1 MGVMIPNMG
10 TKPLPVADALF
21 TKTQQRVLG
30 LLYGNSSRSFYSN
43 EIVRLS
49 GVGIGTVHREL
60 ARLLASGLVTAGRI
74 GNQKHYQ
81 ANRAAPVYEE
91 LRGLALKTF
100 GVADVLRAALAPIAS
115 RIRVAFVHGPVAAG
129 ADTAGSDVDVLVLS
143 DYLGYGEVIAALAGT
158 EKSLGRGVNPA
169 IYGRVEF
176 LRRISEEGGFLGR
189 VLEGPRIPLIGSDE
203 DIPQPAKARPRR

>member
-1 MGVMIPNMG
+1 M
-10 TKPLPVADALF
+10 PVADALF
-21 TKTQQRVLG
+21 TRTQQRVLG
-30 LLYGNSSRSFYSN
+30 LLYGNPARSFYSN

-60 ARLLASGLVTAGRI
+60 ARLLSSGLVTAGRI

-81 ANRAAPVYEE
+81 ANRAAPVFEE

-100 GVADVLRAALAPIAS
+100 GVADVLRAALAPLAS
-115 RIRVAFVHGPVAAG
+115 RIRVAFVHGPVAAREDN
-129 ADTAGSDVDVLVLS
+129 AASDVEVMVLS
-143 DYLGYGEVIAALAGT
+143 DYLGYGEVIAALAGA
-158 EKSLGRGVNPA
+158 ERSLGRGVNPS

-176 LRRISEEGGFLGR
+176 LRRISEEGGFLAR
-189 VLEGPRIPLIGSDE
+189 ALQGPRIPLIGSDA

>member
-1 MGVMIPNMG
+1 MGAKTPIPI
-10 TKPLPVADALF
+10 ADALF
-21 TKTQQRVLG
+21 TRTQQRVLG
-30 LLYGNSSRSFYSN
+30 LLYGNPSRSFYSN

-60 ARLLASGLVTAGRI
+60 ARLLASGLVTAGLI

-81 ANRAAPVYEE
+81 ANRAAPVFDE

-100 GVADVLRAALAPIAS
+100 GVADVLRAALAPLAS

-129 ADTAGSDVDVLVLS
+129 KDSAASDVDVMVLS
-143 DYLGYGEVIAALAGT
+143 DYLGYGEVIAALAPA
-158 EKSLGRGVNPA
+158 ERSLARGVNPS

-176 LRRISEEGGFLGR
+176 LRRVSEEGGFLGR
-189 VLEGPRIPLIGSDE
+189 VMDGPRILLIGSDV
-203 DIPQPAKARPRR
+203 DIPHPAKARARR

>member
-1 MGVMIPNMG
+1 MIPNMG
-10 TKPLPVADALF
+10 VKAMRPADALF

-30 LLYGNSSRSFYSN
+30 LLYGNPSRSFYSN

-60 ARLLASGLVTAGRI
+60 ARLHASGLVTAGLI

-81 ANRAAPVYEE
+81 ANRAAPVFEE

-100 GVADVLRAALAPIAS
+100 GVADVLRFALEPLAP
-115 RIRVAFVHGPVAAG
+115 RIRVAFVHGPVASGKDSAG
-129 ADTAGSDVDVLVLS
+129 QKVDLMVLS
-143 DYLGYGEVIAALAGT
+143 DYLAYGELIAALAPA
-158 EKSLGRGVNPA
+158 ERALGRGVNPA

-176 LRRISEEGGFLGR
+176 MRRASQEGGYPGR
-189 VLEGPRIPLIGSDE
+189 ALEGPRILLIGSDV
-203 DIPQPAKARPRR
+203 DIPQPSKARARR

>member
-1 MGVMIPNMG
+1 MG
-10 TKPLPVADALF
+10 TKDPVGIADALF
-21 TKTQQRVLG
+21 TRTQQRVLG
-30 LLYGNSSRSFYSN
+30 LLYGNPSRSFYSN

-60 ARLLASGLVTAGRI
+60 ARLLASGLVTAGAI

-81 ANRAAPVYEE
+81 ANRAAPVFEE

-100 GVADVLRAALAPIAS
+100 GVADVLRAALAPLAA

-129 ADTAGSDVDVLVLS
+129 KDAGPADVDVMVLS
-143 DYLGYGEVIAALAGT
+143 DYLGYGEVIAALGAA
-158 EKSLGRGVNPA
+158 ERSLGRGVNPS

-176 LRRISEEGGFLGR
+176 LRRASEEGGFLAR
-189 VLEGPRIPLIGSDE
+189 ALHGPRILLIGSDL

>member
-1 MGVMIPNMG
+1 MGI
-10 TKPLPVADALF
+10 KALPVADALF
-21 TKTQQRVLG
+21 TRTQQRVLG
-30 LLYGNSSRSFYSN
+30 LLYGNPSRSFYSN

-81 ANRAAPVYEE
+81 ANRAAPVFEE
-91 LRGLALKTF
+91 LRSLAVKTF
-100 GVADVLRAALAPIAS
+100 GVADVLRTALAPIAS

-129 ADTAGSDVDVLVLS
+129 QDKAGSDVDVMVLS
-143 DYLGYGEVIAALAGT
+143 DYLAYGELIAALAPA
-158 EKSLGRGVNPA
+158 ERALGRGVNPA

-176 LRRISEEGGFLGR
+176 MRRASQEGGYPGR
-189 VLEGPRIPLIGSDE
+189 ALEGPRILLIGSDV
-203 DIPQPAKARPRR
+203 DIPQPSKARARR

>member
-1 MGVMIPNMG
+1 MGAKAPIPI
-10 TKPLPVADALF
+10 ADVLF
-21 TKTQQRVLG
+21 TRTQQRVLG
-30 LLYGNSSRSFYSN
+30 LLFGNPSRSFYSN

-60 ARLLASGLVTAGRI
+60 ARLLASGLVTAGLI

-81 ANRAAPVYEE
+81 ANRAAPVFDE

-100 GVADVLRAALAPIAS
+100 GVADVLRTALAPLAS

-129 ADTAGSDVDVLVLS
+129 TDTAASDVDVMVLS
-143 DYLGYGEVIAALAGT
+143 DYLAYGEVIAALAPA
-158 EKSLGRGVNPA
+158 ERSLGRGVNPS

-176 LRRISEEGGFLGR
+176 LRRVSEEGGFLGG
-189 VLEGPRIPLIGSDE
+189 VMDGPRISLIGSDV
-203 DIPQPAKARPRR
+203 DIPQPAKARARR

>member
-1 MGVMIPNMG
+1 MGAKTPISI
-10 TKPLPVADALF
+10 ADVLF
-21 TKTQQRVLG
+21 TRTQQRVLG
-30 LLYGNSSRSFYSN
+30 LLFGNPSRSFYSN

-60 ARLLASGLVTAGRI
+60 ARLLASGLVTAGLI

-81 ANRAAPVYEE
+81 ANRAAPVFDE

-100 GVADVLRAALAPIAS
+100 GVADVLRTALAPLAS

-129 ADTAGSDVDVLVLS
+129 TDTAASDVDVMVLS
-143 DYLGYGEVIAALAGT
+143 DYLAYGEVIAALAPA
-158 EKSLGRGVNPA
+158 EHSLGRGVNPS

-176 LRRISEEGGFLGR
+176 LRRVSEEGGFLGR
-189 VLEGPRIPLIGSDE
+189 AMEGPRILLIGSDV
-203 DIPQPAKARPRR
+203 DIPHPAKARARR

>member
-1 MGVMIPNMG
+1 MIPNMG
-10 TKPLPVADALF
+10 TKPLAVADALF
-21 TKTQQRVLG
+21 TRTQQRVLG
-30 LLYGNSSRSFYSN
+30 LLYGNPARSFYSN

-81 ANRAAPVYEE
+81 ANRSAAVFQE

-100 GVADVLRAALAPIAS
+100 GVADVLRNALAPLAP
-115 RIRVAFVHGPVAAG
+115 RIRVAFVHGAVAAG
-129 ADTAGSDVDVLVLS
+129 TGTDTGAGDVDVLVLS
-143 DYLGYGEVIAALAGT
+143 DYLGYGEVIATLAGA
-158 EKSLGRGVNPA
+158 ERLLGRGVNPA

-176 LRRISEEGGFLGR
+176 LRRVSEEGGLLAR
-189 VLEGPRIPLIGSDE
+189 ALQGPRIPLIGSDD
-203 DIPQPAKARPRR
+203 DIPQPAKARSRR

>member
-1 MGVMIPNMG
+1 
-10 TKPLPVADALF
+10 
-21 TKTQQRVLG
+21 
-30 LLYGNSSRSFYSN
+30 
-43 EIVRLS
+43 
-49 GVGIGTVHREL
+49 
-60 ARLLASGLVTAGRI
+60 LLASGLVTAGRI

-176 LRRISEEGGFLGR
+176 LRRVSEEGGFLGR

>member
-1 MGVMIPNMG
+1 MGAKTHVAI
-10 TKPLPVADALF
+10 ADALF
-21 TKTQQRVLG
+21 TRTQQRVLG
-30 LLYGNSSRSFYSN
+30 LLFGNPSRSFYSN

-60 ARLLASGLVTAGRI
+60 ARLLASGLVTAGLI

-81 ANRAAPVYEE
+81 ANRAAPVFDE

-100 GVADVLRAALAPIAS
+100 GVADVLRGALAPLAS

-129 ADTAGSDVDVLVLS
+129 TDTAASDVDVMVLS
-143 DYLGYGEVIAALAGT
+143 DYLAYGEVIAALAPA
-158 EKSLGRGVNPA
+158 ERSLARGVNPS

-176 LRRISEEGGFLGR
+176 LRRVSEEGGVLGR
-189 VLEGPRIPLIGSDE
+189 VMDGPRILLIGSDV
-203 DIPQPAKARPRR
+203 DIPQPAKARARR